1 MPAIIRIAPHSQEGT
16 MAGKTI
22 LIIEDDT
29 IHLEMLTTAL
39 AKHGF
44 TVVTATEGN
53 EALNRLC
60 NAPVPD
66 LILLDMLLP
75 SGNFDGWWFLHQRQR
90 IPALAAIPVVITTAL
105 IVASE
110 AWAVSL
116 DASGFL
122 RKPFDAPALLAE
134 IRRHLGETGQ
144 EQTPSPGVDSPLV
157 KSGTDPDA
165 G

>member
-1 MPAIIRIAPHSQEGT
+1 

-29 IHLEMLTTAL
+29 IHREMLTTAL

-110 AWAVSL
+110 AWAASL
-116 DASGFL
+116 GASGLL

-134 IRRHLGETGQ
+134 VRRHLGDQGR
-144 EQTPSPGVDSPLV
+144 EQTPSPRTDSLVV
-157 KSGTDPDA
+157 KSSAAHGDGA
-165 G
+165 GSGR

>member
-1 MPAIIRIAPHSQEGT
+1 

-22 LIIEDDT
+22 LIIEDNT
-29 IHLEMLTTAL
+29 LHREMLTTAL
-39 AKHGF
+39 GKQGF

-53 EALNRLC
+53 EALNRLSSR
-60 NAPVPD
+60 PTPD

-75 SGNFDGWWFLHQRQR
+75 SGKFDGWWFLHQRQR

-110 AWAVSL
+110 EWAASL
-116 DASGFL
+116 GAAGLL
-122 RKPFDAPALLAE
+122 RKPFDASALLAE
-134 IRRHLGETGQ
+134 VRRHVSDTGRERTIFPQ
-144 EQTPSPGVDSPLV
+144 MDSPFV
-157 KSGTDPDA
+157 KRDA

>member
-1 MPAIIRIAPHSQEGT
+1 

-22 LIIEDDT
+22 LIIEDNT
-29 IHLEMLTTAL
+29 LHREMLTTAL
-39 AKHGF
+39 TKQGF

-53 EALNRLC
+53 DALNRLSSS
-60 NAPVPD
+60 PVPN
-66 LILLDMLLP
+66 LNLLDMLLP

-116 DASGFL
+116 GAASL
-122 RKPFDAPALLAE
+122 LHKPFDAAALLAE
-134 IRRHLGETGQ
+134 VRRHLDDTGR
-144 EQTPSPGVDSPLV
+144 EQTATPRMDFPVV
-157 KSGTDPDA
+157 KSGAAQDA